1 MGRDIPAQIIGFS
14 RFEGLL
20 QSMSKSNSHKRFTL
34 DSGVKALI
42 FALTPLL
49 IITPIGVLF
58 VGTFNS
64 RPPGQG
70 WDFTFQNYIDSAS
83 AWVGSIVV
91 NSILVAIGAALFA
104 TLLGA
109 ILAFLVVRT
118 NVPFRDLLGSLIIVP
133 YFLSPFIGALA
144 WTMLGSP
151 KVGILNSFTQAL
163 FGLERPLINI
173 YSYAGIIWVLG
184 LFLCPLSFLNISA
197 SLKYIDPALEES
209 SNILGAGKLKTFR
222 KIVIPLVMPSVTS
235 SFLLC
240 FILSVENFGVPTI
253 LGAPAQISLMTS
265 KIWEVLSLWPP
276 DYNRAATLAMYLLAI
291 TAFCVFLQRR
301 VVGRK
306 QFVTVTGKGY
316 RPSTID
322 LGKARYLG
330 LVFCLAYVFVAVVLP
345 NAVLILGAFS
355 RYWTPH
361 IAFDLLTL
369 ENIKFIL
376 FDYDM
381 TGVAIKNSLLVA
393 GGGACVGILFCL
405 LVAHLVQRSKIRF
418 AGALEFIAMAPLGIP
433 GIVMG
438 FALLWTFLM
447 FPVGLYGTLYII
459 GLAYIIRYMPYGL
472 RVVSSTLMQI
482 HEELEESSR
491 VLGGG
496 WLYTLRKITIPIL
509 KYGVLGGWMLLFIAF
524 FRELSASIL
533 LYTSGTEVFSV
544 AIFEMWS
551 EGYYSY
557 VCTLGLIQI
566 IVVFVMLYTVQK
578 ISKTETF

>member
-1 MGRDIPAQIIGFS
+1 MDRV
-14 RFEGLL
+14 
-20 QSMSKSNSHKRFTL
+20 
-34 DSGVKALI
+34 VKILI
-42 FALTPLL
+42 FVLTPLL
-49 IITPIGVLF
+49 IVTPIAVLLL
-58 VGTFNS
+58 GTFNS

-70 WDFTFQNYIDSAS
+70 WQFTLQNYIDSAS
-83 AWVGSIVV
+83 AWVGSVVV
-91 NSILVAIGAALFA
+91 NSILVAFGAAIFA

-109 ILAFLVVRT
+109 ILAFLIVRT
-118 NVPFRDLLGSLIIVP
+118 NVPFRDLLGSLTIIP

-151 KVGILNSFTQAL
+151 KTGLLNTFAMTV
-163 FGLERPLINI
+163 FGLEKPLINI
-173 YSYAGIIWVLG
+173 YSYGGIIWVLG

-209 SNILGAGKLKTFR
+209 SSILGAGKLKTFR
-222 KIVIPLVMPSVTS
+222 RIVIPLVMPSVTS
-235 SFLLC
+235 SFILC
-240 FILSVENFGVPTI
+240 FILSVENFGVPTV
-253 LGAPAQISLMTS
+253 LGLPAQISLMTS

-276 DYNRAATLAMYLLAI
+276 DYNHASTLAMYLLAI
-291 TAFCVFLQRR
+291 TAFSVFLQRR
-301 VVGRK
+301 IVGRK
-306 QFVTVTGKGY
+306 KYVTVTGKGY
-316 RPSTID
+316 RPAIID

-330 LVFCLAYVFVAVVLP
+330 LAFCVTYILVAVVLP
-345 NAVLILGAFS
+345 NAVLVLGAFS

-361 IAFDLLTL
+361 ITLDLFTL
-369 ENIKFIL
+369 KNIKFIL
-376 FDYDM
+376 LDYDM
-381 TGVAIKNSLLVA
+381 TRVAIKNTLMVA
-393 GGGACVGILFCL
+393 GGGAFIGIVFCL
-405 LVAHLVQRSKIRF
+405 LVAHLVQRSKIKF

-447 FPVGLYGTLYII
+447 FPIGLYGTLYII
-459 GLAYIIRYMPYGL
+459 GLAYIIRYIPYGL

-491 VLGGG
+491 VLGGS

-509 KYGVLGGWMLLFIAF
+509 KYGMLGGWMLLFIAF

-557 VCTLGLIQI
+557 VCTLGLVQI
-566 IVVFVMLYTVQK
+566 LIIFITLYTVQK
-578 ISKTETF
+578 FGKTEAF